1 MQPKFFIFGIDGGT
15 FDLIE
20 PLIAENLLPNL
31 AALLAR
37 GASARM
43 DCTWP
48 PHTGPGWTSLV
59 TSCYPGHHAIYQ
71 FFAMQESDYRARVVG
86 SNDYGCS
93 TVWEWLALQGW
104 TMGIINI
111 PMSHPP
117 RSLPGYQ
124 ITWPLSNTLR
134 YCSPHTLLGEMANHG
149 AHFQSDL
156 ATMYRGDL
164 NYIHEALDNVEARL
178 RSLKYLLAHHPVD
191 AAMIVFTEV
200 DRVCH
205 HYWHFSDPTH
215 PQFTPDADEAY
226 RSAIRDIYQAVDHAL
241 GEALRLIP
249 EESTVVVVS
258 DHGFGA
264 GRESFSVHRHLEQ
277 AGWLKTRAAVE
288 SPAAGSNGHAEVA
301 SWFKE
306 GGREIDWERTRLYM
320 PVPGGFGLNVNLKG
334 RQRQG
339 IVDETDRLGLLQ
351 EASELLRAVKSPST
365 GEAAFA
371 RVILREEAYP
381 GPMCAQAPDLLLI
394 PQDESLMVVPSLTGE
409 TWGLSQQTGL
419 HRYEG
424 MWIHASPRTRAG
436 RLARNVHITDVV
448 PTLLAD
454 LEMSV
459 PEFMQG
465 DTRREIFLHDAPGR
479 SREHAPYTPSPQ
491 PEDGSISEAE
501 EDELTFTRLR
511 EMGYL

>member
-1 MQPKFFIFGIDGGT
+1 MRPKLFIFGIDGGS
-15 FDLIE
+15 FDIIE

-31 AALLAR
+31 AALLTR
-37 GASARM
+37 GASAKM

-59 TSCYPGHHAIYQ
+59 TACHPGRHAIYQ
-71 FFAMQESDYRARVVG
+71 FFDMQEKDYKARLVG

-93 TVWEWLALQGW
+93 TVWEWLAREGW
-104 TMGIINI
+104 TLGLINI

-117 RSLPGYQ
+117 QPLPGYQ

-134 YCSPHTLLGEMANHG
+134 YCSPPALLGEMAGHG

-156 ATMYRGDL
+156 ATMYRGEL
-164 NYIHEALDNVEARL
+164 GYIHEALENVEARL
-178 RSLKYLLAHHPVD
+178 RSLKYLLAQHPTD
-191 AAMIVFTEV
+191 AVMIVFTEV

-205 HYWHFSDPTH
+205 HYWHFSDPHH
-215 PQFTPDADEAY
+215 PRFIPDAEEAY
-226 RSAIRDIYQAVDHAL
+226 RSAIRNIYQAVDSAL

-258 DHGFGA
+258 DHGFGP
-264 GRESFSVHRHLEQ
+264 GYESFAVHRYLEE
-277 AGWLKTRAAVE
+277 AGLMATRACDE
-288 SPAAGSNGHAEVA
+288 SSGDKQVA
-301 SWFKE
+301 DWFIE
-306 GGREIDWERTRLYM
+306 NGREIDWERTRVYM
-320 PVPGGFGLNVNLKG
+320 PVPGGFGLNVNLHG

-339 IVDETDRLGLLQ
+339 IVDEQERMSVLL

-371 RVILREEAYP
+371 RVLLREEAYP
-381 GPMCAQAPDLLLI
+381 GPMCHLAPDLLLV
-394 PQDESLMVVPSLTGE
+394 PRDESLMVVPSLTGE
-409 TWGLSQQTGL
+409 TWGLSPQTGL

-424 MWIHASPRTRAG
+424 MWIQASQRTRPG
-436 RLARNVHITDVV
+436 RLAHNIHMTDVV

-454 LEMSV
+454 LNVSI

-465 DTRREIFLHDAPGR
+465 RLRHEVLSQVTIGQSNHLSPF
-479 SREHAPYTPSPQ
+479 TPTMQ
-491 PEDGSISEAE
+491 PESVDLTEAE
-501 EDELTFTRLR
+501 EDELTFKRLR

>member
-1 MQPKFFIFGIDGGT
+1 MRPKLFIFGIDGGS
-15 FDLIE
+15 FDIIE

-31 AALLAR
+31 AALLSR

-59 TSCYPGHHAIYQ
+59 TACPPGHHAIYQ
-71 FFAMQESDYRARVVG
+71 FFDMQDRDYRARVVG

-93 TVWEWLALQGW
+93 TLWEWLALQDW
-104 TMGIINI
+104 TLGLINI

-117 RSLPGYQ
+117 QALPGYQ

-134 YCSPHTLLGEMANHG
+134 YSSPRDLLGEMANHG

-164 NYIHEALDNVEARL
+164 GYIHEALDNVEARL
-178 RSLKYLLAHHPVD
+178 RSLKYLLEHHPVD

-205 HYWHFSDPTH
+205 HYWHFSDPGH
-215 PQFTPDADEAY
+215 PLFTPDADEAY
-226 RSAIRDIYQAVDHAL
+226 RSAIRNIYQAVDNAL

-249 EESTVVVVS
+249 EESTVAVVS
-258 DHGFGA
+258 DHGFGP
-264 GRESFSVHRHLEQ
+264 GGESFSVHRYLED
-277 AGWLKTRAAVE
+277 AGLLTTRPYVE
-288 SPAAGSNGHAEVA
+288 SPTDEANGHQQVA
-301 SWFKE
+301 DWFRE
-306 GGREIDWERTRLYM
+306 GGREIDWERTKVYM

-334 RQRQG
+334 RQQQG
-339 IVDETDRLGLLQ
+339 IVTEQERLNVLH
-351 EASELLRAVKSPST
+351 EVSELLRAVRSPST
-365 GEAAFA
+365 GEAVFA
-371 RVILREEAYP
+371 RVLLREEAYP
-381 GPMCAQAPDLLLI
+381 GPMCEQAPDLLLI
-394 PQDESLMVVPSLTGE
+394 PRDESLMVVPSLTGK
-409 TWGLSQQTGL
+409 TWGLSPQTGL

-424 MWIHASPRTRAG
+424 IWIQASPRTLAG
-436 RLARNVHITDVV
+436 RLEHNIHITDVA

-454 LEMSV
+454 LGVSI

-465 DTRREIFLHDAPGR
+465 HMQHEIFSSISPGQ
-479 SREHAPYTPSPQ
+479 SNAISSSTPAMQ
-491 PEDGSISEAE
+491 PDNLYISEAE
-501 EDELTFTRLR
+501 EDELTFKRLR

>member
-1 MQPKFFIFGIDGGT
+1 M
-15 FDLIE
+15 
-20 PLIAENLLPNL
+20 N
-31 AALLAR
+31 
-37 GASARM
+37 
-43 DCTWP
+43 CTWP

-59 TSCYPGHHAIYQ
+59 TACPPGHHAIYQ
-71 FFAMQESDYRARVVG
+71 FFDMQESDYRARVVG

-93 TVWEWLALQGW
+93 TVWKWLALQGW
-104 TMGIINI
+104 TLGLINV

-117 RSLPGYQ
+117 QALPGYQ

-134 YCSPHTLLGEMANHG
+134 YSSPQTLLGEMASHG

-191 AAMIVFTEV
+191 AVMIVLTEV

-205 HYWHFSDPTH
+205 HYWHFSDPSH
-215 PQFTPDADEAY
+215 PQFVPDADEVY
-226 RSAIRDIYQAVDHAL
+226 RSAIRNIYQAVDNAL

-249 EESTVVVVS
+249 AESTIVVVS
-258 DHGFGA
+258 DHGFGP
-264 GRESFSVHRHLEQ
+264 GRESFSVHRFLEQ
-277 AGWLKTRAAVE
+277 EGLLTMRASVE
-288 SPAAGSNGHAEVA
+288 APADDANGRNQMA
-301 SWFKE
+301 SWFIESGK
-306 GGREIDWERTRLYM
+306 EIDWDRTRLYM

-339 IVDETDRLGLLQ
+339 IVDEQDRLSLLH
-351 EASELLRAVKSPST
+351 EASELLRAVKSPAT

-371 RVILREEAYP
+371 HVILREDAYP
-381 GPMCAQAPDLLLI
+381 GPMRQEAADLLLI

-409 TWGLSQQTGL
+409 IWGLSHQTGL
-419 HRYEG
+419 HHYEG
-424 MWIHASPRTRAG
+424 MWIQASPRTRAG
-436 RLARNVHITDVV
+436 RLAHNIHITDVM

-454 LEMSV
+454 INVSI

-465 DTRREIFLHDAPGR
+465 CMQQEIFSHVSPCR
-479 SREHAPYTPSPQ
+479 SRVSSSLTSAPQ
-491 PEDGSISEAE
+491 PDNIDISEAE
-501 EDELTFTRLR
+501 EDELTFKRLR

>member
-1 MQPKFFIFGIDGGT
+1 MQPKLFIFGIDGGT
-15 FDLIE
+15 FDIIE
-20 PLIAENLLPNL
+20 RLIAEKLLPNL
-31 AALLAR
+31 AALLSR

-59 TSCYPGHHAIYQ
+59 TSCHPGHHAIYQ
-71 FFAMQESDYRARVVG
+71 FFDMQERDYRARVVG

-93 TVWEWLALQGW
+93 TIWEWLALQGW
-104 TMGIINI
+104 TMGLINI

-134 YCSPHTLLGEMANHG
+134 YCSPQTLLGELANHG

-156 ATMYRGDL
+156 ATMYRGNL

-178 RSLKYLLAHHPVD
+178 RSLKYLLEHHPVD

-215 PQFTPDADEAY
+215 PQFIPGADEAY
-226 RSAIRDIYQAVDHAL
+226 RSAISNIYQAVDHAL

-258 DHGFGA
+258 DHGFGP
-264 GRESFSVHRHLEQ
+264 GGESFSVHQCLEQ
-277 AGWLKTRAAVE
+277 AGWLATRASVE
-288 SPAAGSNGHAEVA
+288 SSASEANGHARVA

-320 PVPGGFGLNVNLKG
+320 PVPGGYGLNVNLKG
-334 RQRQG
+334 RQQQG
-339 IVDETDRLGLLQ
+339 IVDEQDRLSLLH
-351 EASELLRAVKSPST
+351 EASELLRAVKTPST
-365 GEAAFA
+365 GEPAFA
-371 RVILREEAYP
+371 RVMLREEAYP
-381 GPMCAQAPDLLLI
+381 GPMCQQAPDLLLI
-394 PQDESLMVVPSLTGE
+394 PQDESLMVTPSLTGE

-424 MWIHASPRTRAG
+424 MWIQASPRTRAG
-436 RLARNVHITDVV
+436 RLARNIHITDVV

-454 LEMSV
+454 IEVGV
-459 PEFMQG
+459 PAFMQG
-465 DTRREIFLHDAPGR
+465 HLQGEIFSQLAPDR
-479 SREHAPYTPSPQ
+479 NREQASFIPAPQ
-491 PEDGSISEAE
+491 PDSGYISEAE
-501 EDELTFTRLR
+501 EDELTFKRLR

>member
-1 MQPKFFIFGIDGGT
+1 MT
-15 FDLIE
+15 
-20 PLIAENLLPNL
+20 A
-31 AALLAR
+31 
-37 GASARM
+37 
-43 DCTWP
+43 C
-48 PHTGPGWTSLV
+48 H
-59 TSCYPGHHAIYQ
+59 PGHHAIYQ
-71 FFAMQESDYRARVVG
+71 FFDMQERDYSARVVG
-86 SNDYGCS
+86 SNDYSCS

-104 TMGIINI
+104 TLGLINV

-117 RSLPGYQ
+117 QALPGYQ

-134 YCSPHTLLGEMANHG
+134 YSSPQTLLGEMANHG

-205 HYWHFSDPTH
+205 HYWHFSDPSH
-215 PQFTPDADEAY
+215 PQFVPDADEAC
-226 RSAIRDIYQAVDHAL
+226 RSAIRNIYQAVDNAL

-258 DHGFGA
+258 DHGFGP
-264 GRESFSVHRHLEQ
+264 GRTSFSVHKSLEQ
-277 AGWLKTRAAVE
+277 AGLLTLRASIE
-288 SPAAGSNGHAEVA
+288 SPADDANGSKQVA

-306 GGREIDWERTRLYM
+306 GGKEIDWQRTRVYM
-320 PVPGGFGLNVNLKG
+320 PVPGGFGLNLNLKG
-334 RQRQG
+334 RQRHG
-339 IVDETDRLGLLQ
+339 IVTEQDRLSLLR
-351 EASELLRAVKSPST
+351 ETSELLRDVKSPST

-371 RVILREEAYP
+371 RVIRREQAYP
-381 GPMCAQAPDLLLI
+381 GPMCQQAPDLLLI

-424 MWIHASPRTRAG
+424 MWIQSSLRTRAG
-436 RLARNVHITDVV
+436 RLAHNIHITDVV

-454 LEMSV
+454 INVSI

-465 DTRREIFLHDAPGR
+465 CLQQEIFSDISPVR
-479 SREHAPYTPSPQ
+479 SRGTSSFTQAPRPDSI
-491 PEDGSISEAE
+491 DISEAQ
-501 EDELTFTRLR
+501 EDELTFKRLQ